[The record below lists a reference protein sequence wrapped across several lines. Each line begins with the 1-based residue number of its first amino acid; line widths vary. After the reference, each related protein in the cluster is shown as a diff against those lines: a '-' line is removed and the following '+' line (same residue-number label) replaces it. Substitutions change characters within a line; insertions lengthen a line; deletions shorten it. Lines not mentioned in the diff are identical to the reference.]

1 MTHNLI
7 LLDSVDEFINNSNNS
22 KIIVF
27 DYLTHKKLHEKN
39 ITHSFYDEYLSD
51 NEIKEL
57 FDFLK
62 TRHTWNHNYPNL
74 EFEGVNILRIVSPL
88 EFHEAFF
95 PILKKIYSI
104 KKIIEIENPD
114 KIQISEN
121 LLPIIE
127 QFIDKKIIEKLSLP
141 IRPIDKGFNSE
152 QIEIRFNLF
161 NKPITL
167 YLSKKLFSKLKSIQ
181 ENIVCKIFN
190 LWYKS
195 DKKQKI
201 NLIFEFNPALFTSL
215 LNEFKHSHNT
225 PVFFNQRRSAIWN
238 WQSIQNLR
246 KNNCKIINSNDFFKV
261 SKKEFS
267 DIKLKFKSEF
277 THFWESDEK
286 LSILFSKNDI
296 QFWPE
301 MKKKLVSLYESRLE
315 DYLKSI
321 IISKNLL
328 DQVPINSILSIS
340 ESGENENII
349 YQSNKNKIITCLL
362 QHSFFRYDEE
372 LYNYQWR
379 YEPQSMYGLK
389 SHFYFLW
396 GNADYNF
403 YSQFGIPKEKLV
415 ITGSPKHDDYFPIKK
430 TDNQK
435 TVLLAIM
442 PITNVSGL
450 CRIQTYLDYESMIEK
465 ILQTLKTIHNVKI
478 IIKLHPG
485 ENFSNTLLN
494 QYFKQ
499 NHPDILVLQ
508 TKPSKE
514 LIESS
519 DILIHTGPEF
529 YEVSTIIL
537 EGMLLGK
544 PVIDV
549 YLDKEIKNLKSLESG
564 ILRISV
570 NDDFTK
576 IKKIIVD
583 ETLSLKITEGIN
595 QQLPKYI
602 SNQNNSSKE
611 FIKFL
616 DNIKN

>member
-1 MTHNLI
+1 
-7 LLDSVDEFINNSNNS
+7 
-22 KIIVF
+22 
-27 DYLTHKKLHEKN
+27 
-39 ITHSFYDEYLSD
+39 
-51 NEIKEL
+51 
-57 FDFLK
+57 
-62 TRHTWNHNYPNL
+62 
-74 EFEGVNILRIVSPL
+74 
-88 EFHEAFF
+88 
-95 PILKKIYSI
+95 
-104 KKIIEIENPD
+104 
-114 KIQISEN
+114 
-121 LLPIIE
+121 
-127 QFIDKKIIEKLSLP
+127 
-141 IRPIDKGFNSE
+141 
-152 QIEIRFNLF
+152 
-161 NKPITL
+161 
-167 YLSKKLFSKLKSIQ
+167 
-181 ENIVCKIFN
+181 
-190 LWYKS
+190 
-195 DKKQKI
+195 
-201 NLIFEFNPALFTSL
+201 
-215 LNEFKHSHNT
+215 
-225 PVFFNQRRSAIWN
+225 
-238 WQSIQNLR
+238 
-246 KNNCKIINSNDFFKV
+246 
-261 SKKEFS
+261 
-267 DIKLKFKSEF
+267 
-277 THFWESDEK
+277 
-286 LSILFSKNDI
+286 
-296 QFWPE
+296 
-301 MKKKLVSLYESRLE
+301 
-315 DYLKSI
+315 
-321 IISKNLL
+321 
-328 DQVPINSILSIS
+328 
-340 ESGENENII
+340 
-349 YQSNKNKIITCLL
+349 
-362 QHSFFRYDEE
+362 
-372 LYNYQWR
+372 
-379 YEPQSMYGLK
+379 MYGLK